1 MTTRPS
7 DRSQMRPLA
16 CRTCGTEVLV
26 EKFSY
31 EHTSIRWPDGA
42 DRSCVRFRENDS
54 DLRGDVHASTCP
66 DLRDSIRQAVLDGTL
81 VVDEDPEDDRAVP
94 R

>member
-1 MTTRPS
+1 M
-7 DRSQMRPLA
+7 QPLA
-16 CRTCGTEVLV
+16 CHTCGTEVLV
-26 EKFSY
+26 EKFSF

-42 DRSCVRFRENDS
+42 ERSCARFRADDT
-54 DLRGDVHASTCP
+54 DLLGSVHASTCP

-81 VVDEDPEDDRAVP
+81 VVDENPDDDRAVP